1 MAYNSIRPSTLIMQN
16 QMQSAIFDN
25 RDAYNKLSSKISSGQ
40 NYLTRSE
47 NPIATNEAATIKQ
60 NVSTNAQW
68 ADNVEYADNWE
79 TVTNSYLQNILD
91 VLHRSNEIVTEA
103 NNTINQPNGW
113 GNLAT
118 ELDTQLDSLLSNAN
132 SRYMGISIFAGTKTS
147 DGIDPYTATR
157 DATSNK
163 ITSIDFLAGFTDK
176 TTTFRTIQ
184 IGEYTTSSYGALGS
198 GNYERSVFQT
208 NYIGD
213 DGVKANFDTFQTLID
228 LRKYLDGETASIDR
242 SLYMEGEALPA
253 DVTDKQLFDRILRRV
268 QKGLDNVI
276 ERVVDSGSNQS
287 KFESLDASVS
297 AIGTAAEKRL
307 SKLED
312 IDVAKAAT
320 DLSTVEASLQAS
332 LQLATKITDLSIVN
346 YI

>member
-16 QMQSAIFDN
+16 QMQSAIYDN

-47 NPIATNEAATIKQ
+47 NPIATNEAAAIKQ

-68 ADNVEYADNWE
+68 ASNVEYADNWE
-79 TVTNSYLQNILD
+79 TVTNSYLQNILN
-91 VLHRSNEIVTEA
+91 VLQRSNEIVTEA

-113 GNLAT
+113 SNLAT

-147 DGIDPYTATR
+147 DGADPYTATR
-157 DATSNK
+157 DAASNK

-176 TTTFRTIQ
+176 TATFRTIQ

-208 NYIGD
+208 NYVGD
-213 DGVKANFDTFQTLID
+213 DGVTANFDTFQTLID
-228 LRKYLDGETASIDR
+228 LRK
-242 SLYMEGEALPA
+242 
-253 DVTDKQLFDRILRRV
+253 
-268 QKGLDNVI
+268 
-276 ERVVDSGSNQS
+276 
-287 KFESLDASVS
+287 
-297 AIGTAAEKRL
+297 
-307 SKLED
+307 
-312 IDVAKAAT
+312 
-320 DLSTVEASLQAS
+320 
-332 LQLATKITDLSIVN
+332 
-346 YI
+346 